1 MAWFLQE
8 LPSLLIPVV
17 LLVNYVENTPL
28 FIVHYFQRT
37 LVYPF
42 LMRSGKPTP
51 FHVWVLA
58 VIFCTYNGVI
68 QGLWHL
74 YFAEYPPNWFFK
86 TRTFCG
92 LIMFVCGMFINIHS
106 DAILRSLRAPGD
118 NGYKIP
124 YGGLFEYVSGAN
136 YFGEC
141 LEWAGYAIFA
151 YTLPAM
157 AFAIFTICN
166 VGPRALHH
174 HRWYLEKFDDYPKN
188 RKAFIMFLL

>member
-1 MAWFLQE
+1 
-8 LPSLLIPVV
+8 
-17 LLVNYVENTPL
+17 
-28 FIVHYFQRT
+28 
-37 LVYPF
+37 
-42 LMRSGKPTP
+42 
-51 FHVWVLA
+51 
-58 VIFCTYNGVI
+58 
-68 QGLWHL
+68 
-74 YFAEYPPNWFFK
+74 
-86 TRTFCG
+86 
-92 LIMFVCGMFINIHS
+92 MFVCGMFINIHS

-174 HRWYLEKFDDYPKN
+174 HRYANYNFRNYLKSYPHLWETPFIQRR
-188 RKAFIMFLL
+188 RKVIKVVLGEV